1 MVCGAAV
8 AAISRRS
15 FWRLAS
21 CVSGGAWR
29 IGICRDMKLNS
40 LVIGRRARSL
50 FVGFVVL
57 ALFSSVGCNRGPAIA
72 QVSGK
77 VLYKDGSVPKGGVR
91 VVRFEPDKDT
101 PAELRRAASG
111 SIQPDGSFALCTKR
125 PGDGVYCGKYHVT
138 FAIMKGPREPISFI
152 AEEYTN
158 AASTPY
164 HVTVDGDKSD
174 LFFEIEPLK

>member
-1 MVCGAAV
+1 
-8 AAISRRS
+8 
-15 FWRLAS
+15 
-21 CVSGGAWR
+21 
-29 IGICRDMKLNS
+29 MKLNS
-40 LVIGRRARSL
+40 MVIGRRAPL
-50 FVGFVVL
+50 TLVGLVVL
-57 ALFSSVGCNRGPAIA
+57 ALTASVGCNRGPAIA

-91 VVRFEPDKDT
+91 VVRFEPDKDS
-101 PAELRRAASG
+101 PEKLRRAASG

-125 PGDGVYCGKYHVT
+125 PGDGVLFGKYHVT

-152 AEEYTN
+152 PEKYTN

-174 LFFEIEPLK
+174 LFFEIEPLE